1 MAKIEGKKKVQ
12 KTTRKGASK
21 ETGKSPL
28 MALSTIE
35 EKELVL
41 DAETVEKLEKYLARN
56 GGEKAGLSLSDA
68 VAHLL
73 LDKGPNGFKFSVQKT
88 EPKTISL
95 KLPKAAWDIAQ
106 KSAQK
111 SGAELSDVLKEIASK
126 I

>member
-1 MAKIEGKKKVQ
+1 MTEKETKKRG
-12 KTTRKGASK
+12 RKGATK
-21 ETGKSPL
+21 DAGKMPL
-28 MALSTIE
+28 MALTTVE

-73 LDKGPNGFKFSVQKT
+73 LDKGPNGFKFSVQKS
-88 EPKTISL
+88 EPKKISL
-95 KLPKAAWDIAQ
+95 KLPKAAWDIAE

-111 SGAELSDVLKEIASK
+111 SGAELSDVLKELTTK